1 MADTGGQANLGDPW
15 EVVDSVTE
23 SARKSWWNRQDREQG
38 LARILLAGPG
48 AVGVL
53 AVPLLSIVLG
63 AGAIPAVAHFERCS
77 GS

>member
-23 SARKSWWNRQDREQG
+23 SARKSWWDRQDREQA
-38 LARILLAGPG
+38 LARIVPAGAG
-48 AVGVL
+48 AVGML
-53 AVPLLSIVLG
+53 AIPPLSIALG
-63 AGAIPAVAHFERCS
+63 AGAIPAAEHLARRS